1 VCVCAS
7 SARPWSATIK
17 TGGSS
22 LSCARADYPY
32 KVSHAPHGHQH
43 SNLTTRRHALS
54 IATTSTSSGITTH
67 GLERAIHCKT
77 TGLSN
82 LLVDLRSWLMTASYP
97 AVEGSTETQILASRP
112 SSRWSARRQLRPPR
126 HPPCRRPAWPRGHSD
141 AQTRCRSSITRRL
154 FARGARRAAL
164 APLMHPPSTHATQF
178 HSVPAGGHRWLAGA
192 RTRDQ
197 RRGAPFSH
205 HQLAPPPPSSL
216 VSAI

>member
-1 VCVCAS
+1 VTCTCDSTRCPTTQSV
-7 SARPWSATIK
+7 
-17 TGGSS
+17 SS
-22 LSCARADYPY
+22 LLRTPLYMRMYHGAG
-32 KVSHAPHGHQH
+32 PHIVT
-43 SNLTTRRHALS
+43 LDV
-54 IATTSTSSGITTH
+54 H
-67 GLERAIHCKT
+67 GRPT
-77 TGLSN
+77 
-82 LLVDLRSWLMTASYP
+82 VP